1 MMKSKS
7 SATFG
12 RKADLT
18 DHEPPGR
25 PRGRSTLDTFVIP
38 GRTRFPSSKLRA
50 PEPVDLQIT
59 QGLLNLDAFKVPKM
73 AVNRTDK
80 PTSWF
85 SSGHEPSFTESP
97 KSRRRVGGRSVVNV
111 TPAPKPRCKQPS
123 KTPSGIAPKT
133 PSKIAPK
140 TPSKVHTQEAIFVPL
155 LYGSSED
162 SEAPLFRRRLN
173 SGSSEQALNA
183 FDGPFDSGLESLPT
197 SGTWTTLS
205 NRIFTDSSTDSSP
218 QDLHGFVD
226 EYNRL
231 ALKHGLP
238 RFTDP
243 PVPIDIGMSA
253 AIACYREDLTKTAND
268 AHTDIRITSKSHNN
282 WLMRKILRRTS
293 SSYNVKVKSTNN
305 KRVIQKTSDRSR
317 KDILKAKSLEEIG
330 RLGGLSILVLPPEF
344 AVDKLA
350 LPTCLSA
357 TATYLCQ
364 HGIAF

>member
-12 RKADLT
+12 RKADRT
-18 DHEPPGR
+18 GHEPPGR
-25 PRGRSTLDTFVIP
+25 PRGRSTLDTFIIP
-38 GRTRFPSSKLRA
+38 GRTRFPSGKLKA

-59 QGLLNLDAFKVPKM
+59 QGLLNPDAFKVPKT

-80 PTSWF
+80 PSSWF
-85 SSGHEPSFTESP
+85 ASEHEPSFTESP
-97 KSRRRVGGRSVVNV
+97 KSRRRVNGRSLVNV
-111 TPAPKPRCKQPS
+111 TPAPKLRCKQPS
-123 KTPSGIAPKT
+123 KT

-140 TPSKVHTQEAIFVPL
+140 TPSKVKTQEAIFVPL
-155 LYGSSED
+155 PYGTSED
-162 SEAPLFRRRLN
+162 SEAPLFRQRLN
-173 SGSSEQALNA
+173 SGGSEQALNP
-183 FDGPFDSGLESLPT
+183 FDGSFDSGLESLPT

-205 NRIFTDSSTDSSP
+205 NRIFTDSSTGSSSR
-218 QDLHGFVD
+218 DLHGFVD

-253 AIACYREDLTKTAND
+253 AIACCREDLTRAAKD
-268 AHTDIRITSKSHNN
+268 AHTDIKITSKSHDN

-305 KRVIQKTSDRSR
+305 KRVIRKTSDRSR